1 MSCIITQSKEL
12 NFYRLCG
19 GDIVLFNVN
28 NKLHNYVV
36 AGGFLVNRDGAGN
49 RCIFNYLQLD
59 ANLFCLDRYLSIDGP
74 VIHGDWPETR
84 SGDMESLTRVV
95 YDLLLICES
104 RNRIK
109 VSGKIARD
117 VVPVNRNQ
125 LSFSL

>member
-1 MSCIITQSKEL
+1 MSRIITQSNEL
-12 NFYRLCG
+12 LSDRLCS
-19 GDIVLFNVN
+19 GDKVLFNVN
-28 NKLHNYVV
+28 NNLYDYVV
-36 AGGFLVNRDGAGN
+36 VDGYLVNRDGAGN
-49 RCIFNYLQLD
+49 RCIFICLQLD
-59 ANLFCLDRYLSIDGP
+59 ANRFCLDRYLSIDGP
-74 VIHGDWPETR
+74 MIHGDWPETR

-95 YDLLLICES
+95 YDLLLICEQ